1 MESCAELGVRVETV
15 GGQRPEPHPR
25 MALDLHEADSAT
37 EVSDGEA
44 VDEFAIFESE
54 DDSEE
59 T

>member
-1 MESCAELGVRVETV
+1 VETV